1 LKYKSR
7 HDLEQYL
14 RGKHLGKGDKVEI
27 LSSNSDQFSSSAAV
41 ILVLVAIVYV
51 FGVLE
56 KKIFVDGI
64 LDELFKKEHLD
75 TFERQIEQEFGIDIK
90 VTQDVSVE
98 MEDREFWNALGSQ
111 SFQKAYGED
120 EPDYADVWVI
130 EPNPK

>member
-1 LKYKSR
+1 M
-7 HDLEQYL
+7 